1 MRLPE
6 RSATLDSLTKR
17 PAADV
22 LIVGGGINGAG
33 LLREL
38 ALNGVDALLV
48 DQADFSAGATSASSR
63 MIHGGLRY
71 LENGEFRLV
80 RESLRE
86 RDRLLRLAPH
96 AVRPL
101 PTTIPIFSRWSGFGN
116 ATKRFLGLSTPPA
129 TRGAALIK
137 VGLSL
142 YDLLTARR
150 RVLPPHHFTGR
161 TAALRLRPQLHPGI
175 VCTATYH
182 DAQVALPE
190 RLCLELIADACAAHP
205 GSRALNY
212 CALRRRDGS
221 AVVLQDTVT
230 GREYAVRPRVIVN
243 ATGGWIDLA
252 NTALGAPTR
261 WIGGTKGSHLV
272 IEHPELMAACRGEQL
287 FYENPDGRVCI
298 FFPVNGRVLVGS
310 TDIRIDNPDA
320 AVCDER
326 EIDYMLESVRTVFPR
341 LQLGREH
348 IVSHFC
354 GVRPL
359 PASADGFTGRIS
371 RDHSCRTLPPGE
383 DRPWPVHAMIG
394 GKWTTFRAFAE
405 QVADRIFTDLGR
417 LRTASSADRPIGGE
431 ATPNAHAPGDLQ
443 AILRHEAVV
452 HLDDLLLRR
461 TPLGLYEIW
470 TEERFTALAR
480 LAADALGWDAARR
493 TDEEARARQILI
505 QRHGVRLN
513 PAPAQSP
520 ASLHYVQR
528 P

>member
-1 MRLPE
+1 MRLPD
-6 RSATLDSLTKR
+6 RTSTLRWLGTS
-17 PAADV
+17 PEIDV

-33 LLREL
+33 MLREL

-48 DQADFSAGATSASSR
+48 DQADFSSGATSASSR

-116 ATKRFLGLSTPPA
+116 AVKRFFGLTTPPSK
-129 TRGAALIK
+129 RGAVLVKI
-137 VGLSL
+137 GLTF

-150 RVLPPHHFTGR
+150 RVLPPHHFTR
-161 TAALRLRPQLHPGI
+161 RNEALKLRPELHPGI

-190 RLCLELIADACAAHP
+190 RLCLELIADGCALHT
-205 GSRALNY
+205 GSRAINY
-212 CALRRRDGS
+212 TTLHGRAGDRIELR
-221 AVVLQDTVT
+221 DTEG
-230 GREYAVRPRVIVN
+230 GRTYTVRPRVVVN
-243 ATGGWIDLA
+243 ATGGWIDFA
-252 NTALGAPTR
+252 NASLGTTTR

-272 IEHPELMAACRGEQL
+272 VDHPALMAACRGEQI

-310 TDIRIDNPDA
+310 TDIRIDNPDDA
-320 AVCDER
+320 ICDDQ
-326 EIDYMLESVRTVFPR
+326 EIDYMLESVRTVFPG
-341 LQLGREH
+341 LKLGREH
-348 IVSHFC
+348 ILSHFC

-359 PASADGFTGRIS
+359 PASEDGFTGRIS
-371 RDHSCRTLPPGE
+371 RDHSCRALPADV
-383 DRPWPVHAMIG
+383 DRPWPVYAMIG

-405 QVADRIFTDLGR
+405 QVADRVLADLGR
-417 LRTASSADRPIGGE
+417 TRTATSGERTIGGE
-431 ATPNAHAPGDLQ
+431 GTPDCEDDEA
-443 AILRHEAVV
+443 LRKIVRDEAVV

-461 TPLGLYEIW
+461 TPLALYCRLPS
-470 TEERFTALAR
+470 ERLTALAR
-480 LAADALGWDAARR
+480 LAAAELGWDSTR
-493 TDEEARARQILI
+493 TLAEEDRAQRVLSV
-505 QRHGVRLN
+505 RHGVRFT
-513 PAPAQSP
+513 APKQG
-520 ASLHYVQR
+520 
-528 P
+528 